1 MPQPPHTVFDV
12 SHGAA
17 RPSDPLFSRQRSAPG
32 RNVATLHGPPN
43 IVPLASCQQALAIRF
58 QQSSLPSLY
67 RIPFSRMSAD
77 ILEPVSAGFDLNT
90 AFGEQHRPVPHIC
103 MQGLSN
109 LHNPPTT
116 FLQICVQT
124 LSRIQR
130 LMTRVMLVTTSTF
143 ASNRCV
149 RFSRS
154 ALSTISAD
162 WELCMA
168 PITFPSPNASRR
180 GTAKSL

>member
-1 MPQPPHTVFDV
+1 MP
-12 SHGAA
+12 A
-17 RPSDPLFSRQRSAPG
+17 
-32 RNVATLHGPPN
+32 
-43 IVPLASCQQALAIRF
+43 ALAIRF

-103 MQGLSN
+103 MHGLSN

-162 WELCMA
+162 CEFCMA
-168 PITFPSPNASRR
+168 PSPFHIQMHHAEERQEVFDNSPGTSPSRSALSPFGVREAMLAHSILRFA
-180 GTAKSL
+180 GS